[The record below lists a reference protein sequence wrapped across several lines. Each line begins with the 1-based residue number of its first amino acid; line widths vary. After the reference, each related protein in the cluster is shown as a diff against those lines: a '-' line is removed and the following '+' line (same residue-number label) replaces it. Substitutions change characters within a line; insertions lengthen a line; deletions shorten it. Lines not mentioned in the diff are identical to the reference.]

1 MKLLLAFLILS
12 LGSPIFAQIT
22 IKGVVKDANG
32 NVPVRADA
40 HIREYNEMFPKHE
53 RYYTCDD
60 KGYFEFTVDK
70 PGVYTMRLSA
80 VNHVEE
86 QFPLVLDRS
95 QATVEVNAQLK
106 ADPIDRSP
114 KVVRIIFKRMPL
126 GLTKGD
132 TMTRTVTADG
142 HAVFETNRMATADT
156 IGYEIGGVSG
166 TRNINGTQSNYYVY
180 DGDGDY
186 ISVVRTHKGGSVS
199 VHLD

>member
-1 MKLLLAFLILS
+1 MKLLLAFLIFS

-22 IKGVVKDANG
+22 IKGVVRDANG

-40 HIREYNEMFPKHE
+40 HIREYNGMFPKHE

-60 KGYFEFTVDK
+60 RGYFEFTVDK

-86 QFPLVLDRS
+86 QFPLVIDRP

-114 KVVRIIFKRMPL
+114 KVVRIIFKRMPF
-126 GLTKGD
+126 GLSKGD
-132 TMTRTVTADG
+132 TMTRTIPVDG
-142 HAVFETNRMATADT
+142 HAIFQIEQKASADT
-156 IGYEIGGVSG
+156 IGYEVGG
-166 TRNINGTQSNYYVY
+166 
-180 DGDGDY
+180 
-186 ISVVRTHKGGSVS
+186 
-199 VHLD
+199 